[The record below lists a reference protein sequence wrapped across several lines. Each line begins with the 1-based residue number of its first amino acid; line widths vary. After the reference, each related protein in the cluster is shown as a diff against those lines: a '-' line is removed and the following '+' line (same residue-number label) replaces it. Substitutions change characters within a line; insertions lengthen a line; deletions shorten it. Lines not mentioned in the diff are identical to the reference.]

1 MEEIRQPLLRMEN
14 INKSFSHVQ
23 ALSGVTIELQHGEVL
38 GLVGDN
44 GAGKSTLIK
53 ILSGATLADE
63 GKFFLDGKEVKIHNP
78 GDARRLGIETIY
90 QYFALVDNQPI
101 YINLFMGRPR
111 TKPMLG
117 GLIQRLDKRR
127 MEVESREILEGLKIK
142 IPSMKEFVKN
152 LSGGQKQAVAIG
164 RAVFFNPK
172 ILVMDEP
179 TSGLAVKEVDKIHEI
194 IKDFK
199 QKDVSVIFITHRL
212 QSIFSVCDRVIVLRG
227 GKVVENRMISETT
240 LEEVVRA
247 MFGLSRRED

>member
-1 MEEIRQPLLRMEN
+1 MEEIREPLLRMEN

-23 ALSGVTIELQHGEVL
+23 ALSGVTLELQHGEVL

-63 GKFFLDGKEVKIHNP
+63 GRFFFDGKEVKIHNP

-111 TKPMLG
+111 TKSMLG

-127 MEVESREILEGLKIK
+127 MEVESREILEGLKIR

-199 QKDVSVIFITHRL
+199 QKDVSVILITHRL
-212 QSIFSVCDRVIVLRG
+212 QSIFDVCDRVIVLRG
-227 GKVVENRMISETT
+227 GKVVENRMISDTT

>member
-1 MEEIRQPLLRMEN
+1 MEEIREPLLRMEN

-23 ALSGVTIELQHGEVL
+23 ALSGVTLELQHGEVL

-63 GKFFLDGKEVKIHNP
+63 GRFFFDGKEVKIHNP

-127 MEVESREILEGLKIK
+127 MEVESREILEGLKIR
-142 IPSMKEFVKN
+142 IPSMKEFVRN

-199 QKDVSVIFITHRL
+199 QKDVSVILITHRL
-212 QSIFSVCDRVIVLRG
+212 QSIFDVCDRVIVLRA
-227 GKVVENRMISETT
+227 GKVVKNQPIHETS
-240 LEEVVRA
+240 LEHVVKA
-247 MFGLSRRED
+247 MFGL

>member
-1 MEEIRQPLLRMEN
+1 MEEIREPILRMEN
-14 INKSFSHVQ
+14 ISKSFSHVQ
-23 ALSGVTIELQHGEVL
+23 ALSEVTIELQHGEVL

-53 ILSGATLADE
+53 ILSGAILADE
-63 GKFFLDGKEVKIHNP
+63 GKFVFDGKEVKIHNP

-90 QYFALVDNQPI
+90 QYFALVDAQPI

-127 MEVESREILEGLKIK
+127 MEAESREILEGLKIK
-142 IPSMKEFVKN
+142 IPSMKEFVRN

-212 QSIFSVCDRVIVLRG
+212 QSIFAVCDRVVVLRG
-227 GKVVENRMISETT
+227 GKVVENRSIHETT
-240 LEEVVRA
+240 LEQVVKA
-247 MFGLSRRED
+247 MFGL